1 MSDYIPLSIIVEI
14 LSEKFKNSK
23 FIEYS
28 KIFQGMFFSTR
39 RTEEIFK
46 SIINLS

>member
-1 MSDYIPLSIIVEI
+1 MINYIPLSIIVEL

-28 KIFQGMFFSTR
+28 KTFENMFFNTR

-46 SIINLS
+46 LNII